1 MHDYYQLVTV
11 ADLPQDNRQILDTL
25 TAIGAGKLPNDLRLL
40 NYYRSIP
47 VNYGATVESVERGSV
62 ELTVNQQQ
70 AIVMQL
76 EKQVFLKSGHFPKDV
91 LAAVTYVN
99 IDKSVAIL
107 ANFAYAV
114 IRSERRQFV
123 RVEVKD
129 KIEAS
134 FSGDGFTVAGQLND
148 ISLGGVAISATIPTH
163 PDAGIKGKVTL
174 RLPGGPFEMPAQVL
188 RVIPAKQ
195 TDLCIIE
202 IQPDNRTEKG
212 ISQYIFQRQVE
223 IIRELKDSIF

>member
-47 VNYGATVESVERGSV
+47 VNFGATVESVERGSV
-62 ELTVNQQQ
+62 ELAVNQQQ

-76 EKQVFLKSGHFPKDV
+76 EKQAFLKSSHFPKDV
-91 LAAVTYVN
+91 LATVSYVN
-99 IDKSVAIL
+99 IDKCVAIL

-123 RVEVKD
+123 RVEVKE

-134 FSGDGFTVAGQLND
+134 FAGDGFTVAGQLND
-148 ISLGGVAISATIPTH
+148 ISLGGVAISATIPLI
-163 PDAGIKGKVTL
+163 PMRVSKGRSRCICPAAPSRCPPISCGSSPRNSRTSASLKSSPTTGPRRGYPTTSFSARL
-174 RLPGGPFEMPAQVL
+174 RSSG
-188 RVIPAKQ
+188 
-195 TDLCIIE
+195 
-202 IQPDNRTEKG
+202 N
-212 ISQYIFQRQVE
+212 
-223 IIRELKDSIF
+223 